1 MLSCAPFAV
10 NVALLKC
17 GQVPQ
22 LYGYD
27 CIFLLPLPVPPSDV
41 FGHTIFLKLVKKKGL
56 AIAETLPWWALRVQ
70 Q

>member
-41 FGHTIFLKLVKKKGL
+41 FGHIIFLKLVKKK
-56 AIAETLPWWALRVQ
+56 V
-70 Q
+70 